1 MELVVWEDIVSV
13 RGAWMWLLGIWFR
26 IDHGGSGLMVGL
38 DLKASFSLDACVI
51 LQYVRKCFTVYCVII
66 ETHIL

>member
-13 RGAWMWLLGIWFR
+13 RGAWIWLLGIWFR
-26 IDHGGSGLMVGL
+26 IDHGGSGLMVG
-38 DLKASFSLDACVI
+38 LDACVI